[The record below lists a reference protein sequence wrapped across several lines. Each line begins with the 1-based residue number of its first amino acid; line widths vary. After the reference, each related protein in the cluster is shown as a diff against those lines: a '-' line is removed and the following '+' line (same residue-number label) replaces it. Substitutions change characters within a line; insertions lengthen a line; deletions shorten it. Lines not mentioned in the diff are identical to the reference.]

1 MLNVDSDHQWVV
13 RLMWLIFLGSLI
25 FLFNSLYY
33 PNFYNSKNLLT
44 ILGEKIISTL
54 GKVILLNYL
63 QQWECSTLSIKNLF
77 RFLHLLNKQVL
88 NIKKRISAVWGKFLL
103 VLTRKYVCK
112 VLASKLAKI
121 LQDVKTNLILV
132 SYQSQKHNKLNY
144 FLVGVHAAA
153 APSVLLG
160 SQCLSC
166 LSCQWAPVCHPLSL
180 TKPASGPAV
189 GHRLWAQRTGSW
201 QPGWPHPWLPARGC
215 SVQRWWQVVAG
226 A

>member
-13 RLMWLIFLGSLI
+13 RLVWLIFLGSLI

-88 NIKKRISAVWGKFLL
+88 NIKKRISAVWGKFIL

-121 LQDVKTNLILV
+121 LQDVKQTW
-132 SYQSQKHNKLNY
+132 
-144 FLVGVHAAA
+144 FLFHTRVRNII
-153 APSVLLG
+153 SWIKYLLF
-160 SQCLSC
+160 S
-166 LSCQWAPVCHPLSL
+166 
-180 TKPASGPAV
+180 
-189 GHRLWAQRTGSW
+189 RT
-201 QPGWPHPWLPARGC
+201 L
-215 SVQRWWQVVAG
+215 
-226 A
+226 

>member
-132 SYQSQKHNKLNY
+132 SYQSQKHNKLN
-144 FLVGVHAAA
+144 
-153 APSVLLG
+153 
-160 SQCLSC
+160 
-166 LSCQWAPVCHPLSL
+166 
-180 TKPASGPAV
+180 
-189 GHRLWAQRTGSW
+189 
-201 QPGWPHPWLPARGC
+201 
-215 SVQRWWQVVAG
+215 
-226 A
+226 